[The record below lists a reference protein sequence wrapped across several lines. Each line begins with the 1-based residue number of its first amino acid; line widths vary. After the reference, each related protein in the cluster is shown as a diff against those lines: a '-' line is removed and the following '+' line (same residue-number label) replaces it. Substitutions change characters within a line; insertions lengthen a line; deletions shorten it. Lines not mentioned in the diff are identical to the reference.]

1 MQFSAFGRKSKTFP
15 MQNNTSF
22 WDNWTFES
30 LFDLYT
36 EGLDFSNS
44 KELKINKETNSY
56 DWVEIP
62 TACVQ
67 IESLFHLINELV
79 LREKIFYDQKF
90 SAGWNSFES
99 LDSLDGNLLISV
111 DIPTYNP
118 EVADSRNKA
127 LQLLCATDLMKK
139 HQEENFEGYRKNK
152 QAPHSYFGQV
162 VWGAAGNLGRS
173 SFLEAHYVAHPIRA
187 SLLEQVPLFKPQ
199 TDINS
204 EIQEWIDNERIKMFT
219 SLTPVGKM
227 NNFQLIL
234 PPLVA
239 EVIESASKLSEIIP
253 STMKAREKYK
263 LIREW
268 IGEYQTAVETEN
280 PASISKF
287 RKTLDSVV
295 QDLDKM
301 RKVSDMGSTKV
312 GISFISLD
320 FPVPKLPDY
329 RKFWG
334 IRGALNKLSL
344 NQKGE
349 KALAKLL
356 HWLGCPEGNEFEKIR
371 EYFRL

>member
-1 MQFSAFGRKSKTFP
+1 
-15 MQNNTSF
+15 
-22 WDNWTFES
+22 
-30 LFDLYT
+30 
-36 EGLDFSNS
+36 
-44 KELKINKETNSY
+44 
-56 DWVEIP
+56 
-62 TACVQ
+62 
-67 IESLFHLINELV
+67 
-79 LREKIFYDQKF
+79 
-90 SAGWNSFES
+90 
-99 LDSLDGNLLISV
+99 
-111 DIPTYNP
+111 
-118 EVADSRNKA
+118 
-127 LQLLCATDLMKK
+127 
-139 HQEENFEGYRKNK
+139 
-152 QAPHSYFGQV
+152 
-162 VWGAAGNLGRS
+162 
-173 SFLEAHYVAHPIRA
+173 
-187 SLLEQVPLFKPQ
+187 
-199 TDINS
+199 
-204 EIQEWIDNERIKMFT
+204 MFT

-268 IGEYQTAVETEN
+268 IGEYQTAVESEN

-287 RKTLDSVV
+287 KKTLDSVV